1 VGPDLGTKKS
11 FVSQVCCL
19 CSKEKD
25 KKKKEKKT
33 HRILYLLLVMGTT
46 SLPLEKFEF
55 WEFQIEFSRVLTAEK

>member
-1 VGPDLGTKKS
+1 
-11 FVSQVCCL
+11 L